1 MTFSRESIDR
11 NIDEMMMKARQ
22 EGATNESLF
31 LIDAPL
37 REYIV
42 AVEQMYHERDG
53 EENRGDIC
61 ESSVFMV
68 CSMIVN
74 LASIT
79 GIRTGENF
87 VAFSNKFI
95 YEVTAALAE
104 VVNKVN
110 GNPDEEYKVEQFD
123 RNRTEH

>member
-1 MTFSRESIDR
+1 
-11 NIDEMMMKARQ
+11 
-22 EGATNESLF
+22 
-31 LIDAPL
+31 
-37 REYIV
+37 
-42 AVEQMYHERDG
+42 
-53 EENRGDIC
+53 
-61 ESSVFMV
+61 
-68 CSMIVN
+68 MIVN

-87 VAFSNKFI
+87 VGFSNKFI

>member
-1 MTFSRESIDR
+1 
-11 NIDEMMMKARQ
+11 MMMKARQ

-87 VAFSNKFI
+87 VGFSNKFI